1 MNSFVYNISTKVYF
15 GPEEMIHLGEEIKNY
30 GNKVLIIYSSQRLI
44 EKIGISDFIK
54 EESKKYGFE
63 VVEFS
68 GIKPNPRHTDVQNA
82 IDLCR
87 EKKCD
92 VILAIGGGSTMD
104 SAKAV
109 ASGFY
114 IDAPIWDV
122 VKGKYSVKKS
132 LPIITIPT
140 IAATG
145 SEMNIGAVI
154 SNIETSE
161 KISLRYSTQRPK
173 VSFLNPEYTMSV
185 NQYQTACGSVDILC
199 HVMETYFTQ
208 DDCMFMLDTFMEG
221 LIQTVI
227 KYGPIA
233 YNEPN
238 NYEARANLMWAA
250 SWAINDFIRYDKSKG
265 WTMHPIEHEVSAF
278 YDITHG
284 LGLAIIMPRYLRSIV
299 DEKSM
304 PRFRRLAVNALG
316 LDKSLPDNEL
326 AELAIE
332 TIENYMY
339 KTLHLQSNFIEL
351 GINDEHFETM
361 AKRLATNDGYFTSGY
376 RDLSV
381 QDIVNLLNNCL

>member
-250 SWAINDFIRYDKSKG
+250 SWAINDFIRYDK
-265 WTMHPIEHEVSAF
+265 
-278 YDITHG
+278 
-284 LGLAIIMPRYLRSIV
+284 
-299 DEKSM
+299 
-304 PRFRRLAVNALG
+304 
-316 LDKSLPDNEL
+316 
-326 AELAIE
+326 
-332 TIENYMY
+332 
-339 KTLHLQSNFIEL
+339 
-351 GINDEHFETM
+351 
-361 AKRLATNDGYFTSGY
+361 
-376 RDLSV
+376 
-381 QDIVNLLNNCL
+381 